1 MAENAENN
9 ENNEKDDHLLEEEED
24 RDTVQIGSVRDTTLQ
39 KIEDYVDEKPEAQK
53 KLPSYRIVFSVWN
66 TMIGSSIVS
75 IPYNV
80 YQAGI
85 IPTIFI
91 GLLYGYI
98 CYLTC
103 SVVVRL
109 GGKSD
114 DFAEIVY
121 NYLYYGFGKKTAKF
135 GKIVQITF
143 NLMIN
148 TGATFIY
155 FLIINQ
161 NFYPCIC
168 VFLRIFGVDIDDTD
182 LTPHFDKF
190 SFFYCSLIVSA
201 IAFPLTIFRDMS
213 FLAKFNS
220 LGIYFVSALLIFVL
234 YTGVRTMATDTF
246 KFEYKE
252 NSEGN
257 NERYLYLFGENPGML
272 TGTLSLGLFC
282 HSVILPLMKNN
293 RKPEN
298 NSRDLFLGYLCV
310 TLTYIIIGIFGYIGF
325 SGADYSPVFKD
336 NWFRFFPSDN
346 YFILVLRL
354 LNVIQLI
361 SIFPILFFVVR
372 NQLFATFFKSFLKGK
387 SRVPFLVFSLS
398 LLFLCILV
406 LCLCYDTL
414 GKLISYIGAITALI
428 LVYTIAPLINMIN
441 YYIRH
446 QPKKEIEKLRE
457 AQKEFNIPINV
468 DELVPL
474 RPWKAFI
481 FYLCMMLIVLLGI
494 ITLIL
499 QIMPVNF
506 FGITIEKNQ

>member
-1 MAENAENN
+1 MQDDDKLL
-9 ENNEKDDHLLEEEED
+9 KDDDSDKDSDMIMGRVTENTLE
-24 RDTVQIGSVRDTTLQ
+24 
-39 KIEDYVDEKPEAQK
+39 KIENITKEPKPDSK
-53 KLPSYRIVFSVWN
+53 KISSFQIVFSIWN

-75 IPYNV
+75 IPFNV
-80 YQAGI
+80 YNTGI

-109 GGKSD
+109 GGKEN
-114 DFAEIVY
+114 DFAVVVY
-121 NYLYYGFGKKTAKF
+121 NYFYYGFGKRAAKV
-135 GKIVQITF
+135 GKYVQIIF

-148 TGATFIY
+148 IGATFIY

-161 NFYPCIC
+161 NLFPCIC
-168 VFLRIFGVDIDDTD
+168 LLLRVFKFDINPDD
-182 LTPHFDKF
+182 LAPHFNKF
-190 SFFYCSLIVSA
+190 SLFYCALIVSLL
-201 IAFPLTIFRDMS
+201 IFPLTILREMH

-220 LGIYFVSALLIFVL
+220 LGIYFVSVLLIFVI
-234 YTGVRTMATDTF
+234 YRGIATMATDSF

-252 NSEGN
+252 NKKGN
-257 NERYLYLFGENPGML
+257 EERYLYLFGENPGIL

-293 RKPEN
+293 RNPEN
-298 NSRDLFLGYLCV
+298 NQRDLFLGYVCV
-310 TLTYIIIGIFGYIGF
+310 SLTYIIIGIFGYIGF
-325 SGADYSPVFKD
+325 SGADYSPEFKD

-372 NQLFATFFKSFLKGK
+372 NQLFSTFFKSFLKGK
-387 SRVPFLVFSLS
+387 SKIPFIIFSLS

-406 LCLCYDTL
+406 LCLTYNTL

-457 AQKEFNIPINV
+457 AQKEYNIPINV
-468 DELVPL
+468 DQLIPL

-481 FYLCMMLIVLLGI
+481 FYFCMMLIVLLGI

-506 FGITIEKNQ
+506 FGIKIEKNQ